1 MSLGAVTQQ
10 QNCIFE
16 RESSALVVVILLIL
30 VAVVLLIVLLIVMIF
45 GALIFLKKK
54 HGLISQVSA
63 AGTELATGN
72 SGRGQVQPTEGGTIL
87 LQTDCDNSMKQNANT
102 PDLEELSEHLD

>member
-1 MSLGAVTQQ
+1 LSLGAVTQQ

-30 VAVVLLIVLLIVMIF
+30 VAVVLLIVMIV

-72 SGRGQVQPTEGGTIL
+72 SGRGQMQTTEGGKIL
-87 LQTDCDNSMKQNANT
+87 LQSDYDTPMKQDANT
-102 PDLEELSEHLD
+102 FDLEEISKRLD

>member
-1 MSLGAVTQQ
+1 LSLGAVTQQ

-30 VAVVLLIVLLIVMIF
+30 VAVVLLIVMIV